1 MELFRSMEPV
11 KMRNLFLS
19 GERIKRRYGN
29 RRFCQVSI
37 PCEGLLAEA
46 S

>member
-11 KMRNLFLS
+11 KMRNLFFIRLAI
-19 GERIKRRYGN
+19 RMRHGN